1 MFKAYIKY
9 LISFKGPVMT
19 YSTFKNTIMFS
30 ESVILEA
37 KKRAKARAHKNIKD
51 FNKLGRKKLPVI
63 RVSKRGNI
71 DLDMTRGKTLEELS
85 IESDRYAETHSSEF
99 NKEYIEDIKMRKLYR
114 AFQ

>member
-37 KKRAKARAHKNIKD
+37 KKELKREPIK
-51 FNKLGRKKLPVI
+51 I
-63 RVSKRGNI
+63 SKI
-71 DLDMTRGKTLEELS
+71 LIS
-85 IESDRYAETHSSEF
+85 
-99 NKEYIEDIKMRKLYR
+99 
-114 AFQ
+114 